1 MSTLEAP
8 RGEREPAAMPVEPG
22 VKALLDE
29 LPLPLLALDEEG
41 RIVWWNEAAERLTGR
56 PLSAVRRL
64 RWDDDLLVTME
75 GGRPF
80 LRHREGYVSPVRVQR
95 LGPRRALL
103 GEAATLLCLTDVT
116 PSLSILE
123 YARRFPEL
131 DLTDPLTN
139 LGNRRL
145 AALEVE
151 AHLIRYQLHRQD
163 FGAVLFDVDLLHCLN
178 ERLGYDCSDRALAG
192 IARTLSGCLEE
203 HDTICRW
210 RGDQFL
216 AMVVGELAAVEAR
229 AELCRW
235 AVERARLEWGEERV
249 GLTVSAGVEM
259 ATPGAHPEDLVGR
272 AEFRLRVSKRLGR
285 NRITSS
291 RGDHAA

>member
-8 RGEREPAAMPVEPG
+8 RGEYEPAALPGELG
-22 VKALLDE
+22 VKALLDG
-29 LPLPLLALDEEG
+29 LPLPLLLLDSDG
-41 RIVWWNEAAERLTGR
+41 RIAWSNQAAERLSGR
-56 PLSAVRRL
+56 PLSAARRP
-64 RWDDDLLVTME
+64 RWEEELLVRID
-75 GGRPF
+75 GGRQF
-80 LRHREGYVSPVRVQR
+80 VRHREGYLLPVRVQK
-95 LGPRRALL
+95 LTAPRAVL
-103 GEAATLLCLTDVT
+103 GEGGELLCVTDVT

-131 DLTDPLTN
+131 DLTDPLTQ

-151 AHLIRYQLHRQD
+151 AHLIRYQLHRQE
-163 FGAVLFDVDLLHCLN
+163 FGAVLFDVDLTHCLN

-216 AMVVGELAAVEAR
+216 ALVVGDAEGVEGR
-229 AELCRW
+229 AELCRS
-235 AVERARLEWGEERV
+235 AVECARLDWGEERV

-259 ATPGAHPEDLVGR
+259 ATPGARPEDLLGR

>member
-1 MSTLEAP
+1 M
-8 RGEREPAAMPVEPG
+8 
-22 VKALLDE
+22 
-29 LPLPLLALDEEG
+29 
-41 RIVWWNEAAERLTGR
+41 
-56 PLSAVRRL
+56 
-64 RWDDDLLVTME
+64 
-75 GGRPF
+75 
-80 LRHREGYVSPVRVQR
+80 
-95 LGPRRALL
+95 
-103 GEAATLLCLTDVT
+103 TDVT

-216 AMVVGELAAVEAR
+216 AMVVGELGAVEAR
-229 AELCRW
+229 AELCRS
-235 AVERARLEWGEERV
+235 AVEGARLEGGGAGGADGV
-249 GLTVSAGVEM
+249 GGGGDGDA
-259 ATPGAHPEDLVGR
+259 GAHPEDLVGR